1 MPKVCNNEAILNNEQ
16 LVARIQGGDN
26 ESENM
31 LQLWRQNKGFIATIA
46 RRYSSGA
53 EMEDLEQEGYIAL
66 CEAVQHYDP
75 DRGMSFISYAAFWIK
90 RRMRI
95 CADNSRTVRRSFNA
109 GDEVWQYQKIM
120 REYRQEYGCD
130 PSDWELCG
138 FLYVSREKLDQI
150 RKAAQMGNIRSLDE
164 PVQGM
169 DGDISLGDTVA
180 SGEDAVEE
188 AIREIDKEQ
197 MKRELWLAV
206 DQLPGNLPAAVR
218 LRYEDGLTLEKT
230 GQALGVNRER
240 VRQLESKAF
249 RILRLPRRCKK
260 FRAYF
265 EEYLSA
271 APIHHVGV
279 RRFNETWTSEVEREA
294 LRWAEEE
301 LEYI

>member
-1 MPKVCNNEAILNNEQ
+1 MDNEQ

-26 ESENM
+26 EAENM
-31 LQLWRQNKGFIATIA
+31 LQLWRQNKAFIAMIA
-46 RRYSSGA
+46 RKYSAGA

-75 DRGMSFISYAAFWIK
+75 ARGMSFIGYAAFWIK

-95 CADNSRTVRRSFNA
+95 CADNSRTVRLSFNA
-109 GDEVWQYQKIM
+109 GDEVRQYQKIM

-169 DGDISLGDTVA
+169 DGDISIGDTVA
-180 SGEDAVEE
+180 SGEDMEE
-188 AIREIDKEQ
+188 DTIREIDKER
-197 MKRELWLAV
+197 MKRELWIAV
-206 DQLPGNLPAAVR
+206 DQLPGDLPAAVR
-218 LRYEDGLTLEKT
+218 LRYENGLTLEKT
-230 GQALGVNRER
+230 GKALGVNRER
-240 VRQLESKAF
+240 ARQLESKAF
-249 RILRLPRRCKK
+249 RILRQPHRCKK

-279 RRFNETWTSEVEREA
+279 RRFNETWTSEVEQEA
-294 LRWAEEE
+294 LRWAEKE
-301 LEYI
+301 LGYI

>member
-1 MPKVCNNEAILNNEQ
+1 MDNEQ
-16 LVARIQGGDN
+16 LATRIQGGDN
-26 ESENM
+26 EAENM
-31 LQLWRQNKGFIATIA
+31 LQLWQQNKRFIAMIA
-46 RRYSSGA
+46 RRYSAGA
-53 EMEDLEQEGYIAL
+53 EMEDLEQEGYIGL

-75 DRGMSFISYAAFWIK
+75 GRGMSFISYAAFWIK

-95 CADNSRTVRRSFNA
+95 CADNSRTVRLSFNA
-109 GDEVWQYQKIM
+109 GDEVRQYQKIM
-120 REYRQEYGCD
+120 REYRQECGCD
-130 PSDWELCG
+130 PSDRELCG

-169 DGDISLGDTVA
+169 DGDISIGDTVA
-180 SGEDAVEE
+180 SGEDMEE
-188 AIREIDKEQ
+188 NAIREIDKER
-197 MKRELWLAV
+197 MKRELWFAV
-206 DQLPGNLPAAVR
+206 DQLPGDQPAV
-218 LRYEDGLTLEKT
+218 LRMVYRDGMTRIKAGEVLGYGNGKVGIEERR
-230 GQALGVNRER
+230 ALN
-240 VRQLESKAF
+240 A
-249 RILRLPRRCKK
+249 LRKPHRCKK

-301 LEYI
+301 LGYI

>member
-1 MPKVCNNEAILNNEQ
+1 MSIIQNDRTNECIVAAVQAGVNEA
-16 LVARIQGGDN
+16 
-26 ESENM
+26 ENM
-31 LQLWRQNKGFIATIA
+31 LELWRQNKGFIAMMA
-46 RRYSSGA
+46 RRYSAGA

-95 CADNSRTVRRSFNA
+95 CADNSRTVRLSFNA
-109 GDEVWQYQKIM
+109 GDEVRQYQKIM

-138 FLYVSREKLDQI
+138 FLCISRKKLDQI

-164 PVQGM
+164 SIQGM
-169 DGDISLGDTVA
+169 DGDISIGDTVA
-180 SGEDAVEE
+180 SGEDMEE
-188 AIREIDKEQ
+188 ETIREIDKEQ
-197 MKRELWLAV
+197 MKRELWFAV
-206 DQLPGNLPAAVR
+206 DQLPGNLPTAVR
-218 LRYEDGLTLEKT
+218 LRYENGLTLEKT
-230 GQALGVNRER
+230 GQALGVSKER
-240 VRQLESKAF
+240 ARQLESKAM
-249 RILRLPRRCKK
+249 RILRQPHRCRT

-279 RRFNETWTSEVEREA
+279 QRYLETWESEVEREA
-294 LRWAEEE
+294 IRWAEKE
-301 LEYI
+301 LGYR

>member
-1 MPKVCNNEAILNNEQ
+1 
-16 LVARIQGGDN
+16 
-26 ESENM
+26 
-31 LQLWRQNKGFIATIA
+31 
-46 RRYSSGA
+46 
-53 EMEDLEQEGYIAL
+53 
-66 CEAVQHYDP
+66 
-75 DRGMSFISYAAFWIK
+75 MSFISYAAFWIK

-95 CADNSRTVRRSFNA
+95 CADNSRTVRLSFNA
-109 GDEVWQYQKIM
+109 GDEVRQYQKIM

-150 RKAAQMGNIRSLDE
+150 KKAARMGNIRSLDE

-180 SGEDAVEE
+180 SGEDAIED
-188 AIREIDKEQ
+188 AIREIDKER
-197 MKRELWLAV
+197 MKRELWIAV

-218 LRYEDGLTLEKT
+218 IRYENGLTLEKT

-240 VRQLESKAF
+240 ARQLESKAF

-294 LRWAEEE
+294 LRWAEKE
-301 LEYI
+301 LGFI

>member
-1 MPKVCNNEAILNNEQ
+1 MSIIQNDRTNECIVAAVQAGVNEA
-16 LVARIQGGDN
+16 
-26 ESENM
+26 ENM
-31 LQLWRQNKGFIATIA
+31 LELWRQNKGFIAMMA
-46 RRYSSGA
+46 RRYSAGA

-95 CADNSRTVRRSFNA
+95 CADNSRTVRLSFNA
-109 GDEVWQYQKIM
+109 GDEVRQYQKIM

-138 FLYVSREKLDQI
+138 FLCISRKKLDQI

-164 PVQGM
+164 SIQGM
-169 DGDISLGDTVA
+169 DGDISIGDTVA
-180 SGEDAVEE
+180 SGEDMEE
-188 AIREIDKEQ
+188 ETIQEIDKEQ
-197 MKRELWLAV
+197 MKRELWFAV
-206 DQLPGNLPAAVR
+206 DQLPGNLPTAVR
-218 LRYEDGLTLEKT
+218 LRYENGLTLEKT
-230 GQALGVNRER
+230 GQALGVSKER
-240 VRQLESKAF
+240 ARQLESKAM
-249 RILRLPRRCKK
+249 RILRQPHRCRT

-279 RRFNETWTSEVEREA
+279 QRYLETWESEVEREA
-294 LRWAEEE
+294 IRWAEKE
-301 LEYI
+301 LGYR

>member
-1 MPKVCNNEAILNNEQ
+1 MSINQNDRTNECIVAAVQAGVNEA
-16 LVARIQGGDN
+16 
-26 ESENM
+26 ENM
-31 LQLWRQNKGFIATIA
+31 LQLWKQNKGFIAMMA
-46 RRYSSGA
+46 RRYSAGA
-53 EMEDLEQEGYIAL
+53 EIEDLEQEGYIAL

-75 DRGMSFISYAAFWIK
+75 ARGMSFISYAAFWIK

-95 CADNSRTVRRSFNA
+95 CADNSRTVRLSFNA
-109 GDEVWQYQKIM
+109 GDEVRQYQKIM

-150 RKAAQMGNIRSLDE
+150 RIAAQMGNIRSLDE
-164 PVQGM
+164 PVQGV
-169 DGDISLGDTVA
+169 DGDISLGDTVV

-206 DQLPGNLPAAVR
+206 DQLPGDLPAAVR
-218 LRYEDGLTLEKT
+218 LRYENGLTLEKT
-230 GQALGVNRER
+230 GQTLGVNRER
-240 VRQLESKAF
+240 ARQLESKAM
-249 RILRLPRRCKK
+249 RILRQPHRCRT

-279 RRFNETWTSEVEREA
+279 QRYLETWESEVEREA
-294 LRWAEEE
+294 LRWAEKE
-301 LEYI
+301 LGYR

>member
-1 MPKVCNNEAILNNEQ
+1 MDNEQ

-26 ESENM
+26 EAENM
-31 LQLWRQNKGFIATIA
+31 LQLWKQNKGFIATIA
-46 RRYSSGA
+46 RRYSAGA

-66 CEAVQHYDP
+66 CEAAQHYEP
-75 DRGMSFISYAAFWIK
+75 ERGMSFIGYAAFWIK

-95 CADNSRTVRRSFNA
+95 CADNSRTVRLSFNA
-109 GDEVWQYQKIM
+109 GDEVRQYQKIM

-130 PSDWELCG
+130 PSDRELCA

-169 DGDISLGDTVA
+169 DGDISIGDTVA
-180 SGEDAVEE
+180 SGEDMEE
-188 AIREIDKEQ
+188 ETIREIDRER

-206 DQLPGNLPAAVR
+206 DQLPGDLPAAVR
-218 LRYEDGLTLEKT
+218 LRYENGLTLEKT

-240 VRQLESKAF
+240 ARQLESKAM
-249 RILRLPRRCKK
+249 RILRQPHRCRV

-279 RRFNETWTSEVEREA
+279 KRYLETWESEVEREA
-294 LRWAEEE
+294 LRWAEKE
-301 LEYI
+301 LGYS

>member
-1 MPKVCNNEAILNNEQ
+1 MNNEQ
-16 LVARIQGGDN
+16 LVARIQSGDN
-26 ESENM
+26 EAENM
-31 LQLWRQNKGFIATIA
+31 LRLWRQNKAFIAMIA
-46 RRYSSGA
+46 RRYSAGA

-75 DRGMSFISYAAFWIK
+75 ERGMSFIGYAAFWIK

-95 CADNSRTVRRSFNA
+95 CADNSRTVRLSFNA
-109 GDEVWQYQKIM
+109 GDEVRQYQKIM

-130 PSDWELCG
+130 PSDRELCG
-138 FLYVSREKLDQI
+138 SLYVSREKLDQI

-206 DQLPGNLPAAVR
+206 DQLPGDLPAAVH
-218 LRYEDGLTLEKT
+218 LRYENGLTLEKT

-240 VRQLESKAF
+240 ARQLESKAL
-249 RILRLPRRCKK
+249 RILRLPRRCEK

-279 RRFNETWTSEVEREA
+279 RRFNETWESEVEREA
-294 LRWAEEE
+294 LRWAEKE
-301 LEYI
+301 LGYI

>member
-1 MPKVCNNEAILNNEQ
+1 MNNEQ
-16 LVARIQGGDN
+16 IVARIQSGEN
-26 ESENM
+26 EAENM
-31 LQLWRQNKGFIATIA
+31 LKLWQQNRGFIATMA
-46 RRYSSGA
+46 RRYSAGA

-66 CEAVQHYDP
+66 CEAVQHYEP
-75 DRGMSFISYAAFWIK
+75 GRGMSFISYAAFWIK

-95 CADNSRTVRRSFNA
+95 CADNSRTVRLSFNA
-109 GDEVWQYQKIM
+109 GDEVRQYQKIM

-130 PSDWELCG
+130 PSDRELCA

-180 SGEDAVEE
+180 SGEDAVED

-206 DQLPGNLPAAVR
+206 DQLPGDQPAV
-218 LRYEDGLTLEKT
+218 LRMVYGDGMTRIKAGEVLGYGNGKVGIEERR
-230 GQALGVNRER
+230 ALN
-240 VRQLESKAF
+240 A
-249 RILRLPRRCKK
+249 LRKPHRCKK

>member
-1 MPKVCNNEAILNNEQ
+1 MNNEQ
-16 LVARIQGGDN
+16 LVARIRAGDN
-26 ESENM
+26 EAENM
-31 LQLWRQNKGFIATIA
+31 LQLWQQNKGFIAMMA
-46 RRYSSGA
+46 RRYSAGA

-66 CEAVQHYDP
+66 CEAVQRYDP
-75 DRGMSFISYAAFWIK
+75 ARGMSFISYAAFWIK

-95 CADNSRTVRRSFNA
+95 CADSSRTVWLSFKA
-109 GDEVWQYQKIM
+109 GDEVRQYQKIM

-164 PVQGM
+164 SVQGM
-169 DGDISLGDTVA
+169 DGDISIGDTVA
-180 SGEDAVEE
+180 SGEDMEE
-188 AIREIDKEQ
+188 DVIREIDKER

-206 DQLPGNLPAAVR
+206 DQLPGDQPAV
-218 LRYEDGLTLEKT
+218 LRMVYGDGMTRIKAGEVLGYGNGKVGIEERR
-230 GQALGVNRER
+230 ALN
-240 VRQLESKAF
+240 A
-249 RILRLPRRCKK
+249 LRKPHRCKK

-279 RRFNETWTSEVEREA
+279 RRYLETWESEVEREA
-294 LRWAEEE
+294 LRRAEEE
-301 LEYI
+301 LGYS

>member
-1 MPKVCNNEAILNNEQ
+1 MSINQNDRTNECI
-16 LVARIQGGDN
+16 VAAVQAGDN
-26 ESENM
+26 EAENM
-31 LQLWRQNKGFIATIA
+31 LQLWRKNKGFIAMMA
-46 RRYSSGA
+46 RRYSAGA

-75 DRGMSFISYAAFWIK
+75 GRGMSFISYAAFWIK

-95 CADNSRTVRRSFNA
+95 CADNSRAVRLSFNA
-109 GDEVWQYQKIM
+109 GDEVRQYQKIM
-120 REYRQEYGCD
+120 REYQQEYGCD

-150 RKAAQMGNIRSLDE
+150 RKAAQMGQIRSLSE
-164 PVQGM
+164 PIPGM
-169 DGDISLGDTVA
+169 DEDISIGDTVA
-180 SGEDAVEE
+180 SGEDMEE
-188 AIREIDKEQ
+188 ETIQEIDKEQ

-206 DQLPGNLPAAVR
+206 DQLPGNLPTAVR
-218 LRYEDGLTLEKT
+218 LRYENGLTLEKT

-240 VRQLESKAF
+240 ARQLESKAM
-249 RILRLPRRCKK
+249 RILRQPHRCRT

-279 RRFNETWTSEVEREA
+279 KRYLETWESEVEREA
-294 LRWAEEE
+294 LRWAEKE
-301 LEYI
+301 LGYR

>member
-1 MPKVCNNEAILNNEQ
+1 MNNEQ
-16 LVARIQGGDN
+16 IVARIQSGEN
-26 ESENM
+26 EAENM
-31 LQLWRQNKGFIATIA
+31 LKLWQQNRGFIATMA
-46 RRYSSGA
+46 RKYSAGA

-75 DRGMSFISYAAFWIK
+75 GRGMSFISYAAFWIK

-95 CADNSRTVRRSFNA
+95 CADNSRTVRLSFNA
-109 GDEVWQYQKIM
+109 GDEVRQYQKIM

-130 PSDWELCG
+130 PSDRELCA

-169 DGDISLGDTVA
+169 EGDISIGDTVP
-180 SGEDAVEE
+180 SGEDMEE
-188 AIREIDKEQ
+188 DTIREIDKEQ
-197 MKRELWLAV
+197 MKRELWIAV
-206 DQLPGNLPAAVR
+206 DQLPGDQPAV
-218 LRYEDGLTLEKT
+218 LRMVYGDGMTRIKAGEVLGYGNGKVGIEERR
-230 GQALGVNRER
+230 ALN
-240 VRQLESKAF
+240 A
-249 RILRLPRRCKK
+249 LRKPHRCKK

-271 APIHHVGV
+271 APVHHVGV
-279 RRFNETWTSEVEREA
+279 RRFKETWTSEVEREA

-301 LEYI
+301 LGYI

>member
-1 MPKVCNNEAILNNEQ
+1 MSIIQNDRTNECI
-16 LVARIQGGDN
+16 VAAVQAGDN
-26 ESENM
+26 EAENM
-31 LQLWRQNKGFIATIA
+31 LELWKHNKGFIAMIA
-46 RRYSSGA
+46 RRYSAGA

-66 CEAVQHYDP
+66 SEAVQHYDP

-95 CADNSRTVRRSFNA
+95 CADNSRTVRLSFNA
-109 GDEVWQYQKIM
+109 GDEVRQYQKIM

-130 PSDWELCG
+130 PSDRELCG
-138 FLYVSREKLDQI
+138 FLYISREKLNQI

-169 DGDISLGDTVA
+169 DGDISIGDTVA
-180 SGEDAVEE
+180 SGEEMEE
-188 AIREIDKEQ
+188 DTIREIDKER

-206 DQLPGNLPAAVR
+206 DQLPGDLPAAVR
-218 LRYEDGLTLEKT
+218 LRYENGLTLEKT
-230 GQALGVNRER
+230 GQAMGVNRER
-240 VRQLESKAF
+240 ARRLESKAM
-249 RILRLPRRCKK
+249 RILRQPHRCRT

-279 RRFNETWTSEVEREA
+279 QRYLETWESEVEREA
-294 LRWAEEE
+294 IRWAEKE
-301 LEYI
+301 LGYR

>member
-1 MPKVCNNEAILNNEQ
+1 MDNEQ

-26 ESENM
+26 EAENM
-31 LQLWRQNKGFIATIA
+31 LQLWKQNKGFIATIA
-46 RRYSSGA
+46 RRYSAGA

-75 DRGMSFISYAAFWIK
+75 GRGMSFISYAAFWIK

-95 CADNSRTVRRSFNA
+95 CADNSRTVRLSFNA
-109 GDEVWQYQKIM
+109 GDEVRKYQKIM

-130 PSDWELCG
+130 PSDRELCG

-150 RKAAQMGNIRSLDE
+150 RKVAQMGNIRSLDE
-164 PVQGM
+164 PVQGV

-180 SGEDAVEE
+180 SGEDAIED
-188 AIREIDKEQ
+188 AIREIDKER

-218 LRYEDGLTLEKT
+218 LRYENGLTLEKT

-249 RILRLPRRCKK
+249 RMLRLPRRCGK
-260 FRAYF
+260 FRAHF

-301 LEYI
+301 CGYI

>member
-1 MPKVCNNEAILNNEQ
+1 MSINQNDRTNECIVAAVQAGVNEA
-16 LVARIQGGDN
+16 
-26 ESENM
+26 ENM
-31 LQLWRQNKGFIATIA
+31 LQLWKQNKGFIAMMA
-46 RRYSSGA
+46 RRYSAGA
-53 EMEDLEQEGYIAL
+53 EIEDLEQEGYIAL

-75 DRGMSFISYAAFWIK
+75 ARGMSFISYAAFWIK

-95 CADNSRTVRRSFNA
+95 CADNSRTVRLSFNA
-109 GDEVWQYQKIM
+109 GDEVRQYQKIM

-150 RKAAQMGNIRSLDE
+150 RIAAQMGNIRSLDE
-164 PVQGM
+164 PVQGV

-206 DQLPGNLPAAVR
+206 DQLPGDLPAAVR
-218 LRYEDGLTLEKT
+218 LRYENGLTLEKT
-230 GQALGVNRER
+230 GQTLGVNRER
-240 VRQLESKAF
+240 ARQLESKAM
-249 RILRLPRRCKK
+249 RILRQPHRCRT

-279 RRFNETWTSEVEREA
+279 QRYLETWESEVEREA
-294 LRWAEEE
+294 LRWAEKE
-301 LEYI
+301 LGYR

>member
-1 MPKVCNNEAILNNEQ
+1 MSINQNDRTNECI
-16 LVARIQGGDN
+16 VAAVQAGDN
-26 ESENM
+26 EAENM
-31 LQLWRQNKGFIATIA
+31 LELWRQNKGFIALMA
-46 RRYSSGA
+46 RRYSAGA

-75 DRGMSFISYAAFWIK
+75 TRGMSFISYAGFWIK

-95 CADNSRTVRRSFNA
+95 CADNNRTVRLSFNA
-109 GDEVWQYQKIM
+109 GDEVRQYQKIM

-138 FLYVSREKLDQI
+138 FLYVSREKLNQI

-169 DGDISLGDTVA
+169 DGDINIGDTVA
-180 SGEDAVEE
+180 SGEDMEE
-188 AIREIDKEQ
+188 DTIREIDKER

-206 DQLPGNLPAAVR
+206 DQLPGDLPAAVR
-218 LRYEDGLTLEKT
+218 LRYENGLTLEKT
-230 GQALGVNRER
+230 GRALGVNRER
-240 VRQLESKAF
+240 ARQLESKAM
-249 RILRLPRRCKK
+249 RILRQPHRCRT
-260 FRAYF
+260 FRGYF

-279 RRFNETWTSEVEREA
+279 RRYLETWESEVEREA
-294 LRWAEEE
+294 LRWAEKE
-301 LEYI
+301 LGYS

>member
-1 MPKVCNNEAILNNEQ
+1 MSINQNDRTNECI
-16 LVARIQGGDN
+16 VAAVQAGDN
-26 ESENM
+26 EAENM
-31 LQLWRQNKGFIATIA
+31 LELWKHNKGFIAMIA
-46 RRYSSGA
+46 RRYSAGA

-95 CADNSRTVRRSFNA
+95 CADNSRTVRLSFNA
-109 GDEVWQYQKIM
+109 GDEVRQYQKIM

-130 PSDWELCG
+130 PSDRERCG
-138 FLYVSREKLDQI
+138 FLYISREKLNQI

-169 DGDISLGDTVA
+169 DGDISIGDTVA
-180 SGEDAVEE
+180 SGEEMEE
-188 AIREIDKEQ
+188 DTIREIDKER

-206 DQLPGNLPAAVR
+206 DQLPGDLPAAVR
-218 LRYEDGLTLEKT
+218 LRYENGLTLEKT
-230 GQALGVNRER
+230 GQAMGVNRER
-240 VRQLESKAF
+240 ARQLESKAM
-249 RILRLPRRCKK
+249 RILRQPHRCRT

-271 APIHHVGV
+271 APVHHVGV
-279 RRFNETWTSEVEREA
+279 RRFNETWTSEVEREV
-294 LRWAEEE
+294 LRWEEKDPG
-301 LEYI
+301 

>member
-1 MPKVCNNEAILNNEQ
+1 
-16 LVARIQGGDN
+16 
-26 ESENM
+26 
-31 LQLWRQNKGFIATIA
+31 
-46 RRYSSGA
+46 
-53 EMEDLEQEGYIAL
+53 MEDLEQEGYIAL

-75 DRGMSFISYAAFWIK
+75 ERGMSFISYAAFWIK

-95 CADNSRTVRRSFNA
+95 CADNSRTVRLSFNA
-109 GDEVWQYQKIM
+109 GDEVRQYQKIM

-138 FLYVSREKLDQI
+138 FLYVSQKLDQI
-150 RKAAQMGNIRSLDE
+150 KKAARMGNIRSLDE

-180 SGEDAVEE
+180 SGEDAIED

-230 GQALGVNRER
+230 GQALGVNREK

-279 RRFNETWTSEVEREA
+279 RRFKETWTSEVEREA

-301 LEYI
+301 LGYI